1 MILFYIF
8 ILIIAFYILVRSGG
22 ALVSSLTFISR
33 FFGISEYT
41 ASFVLM
47 AMATSLPEFFVGI
60 SSAISGKPNIS
71 FGNIIGANIINVT
84 LAIALVAIFAR
95 SIKIT
100 SEDTKHDS
108 FLAVLLSLAPL
119 LLIIDGVLSRWDG
132 ILLIVM
138 FFGHL
143 VHLIKKGRQTK
154 DVFNSLS
161 PQEKTLKIFFNNF
174 GQFILGSVILLI
186 SSSVVVWSVNNLAA
200 IFGLSLFIV
209 GLVIVAI
216 GTTLPEITFGIRS
229 VVRGKDSMAFGNVFG
244 STATNSALI
253 LGTVSLISPIH
264 INNFKIVSFSLLMMT
279 VSLIVFA
286 LMVRYKKEITY
297 KNGLALLF
305 FYILFLGLEF
315 LLK

>member
-22 ALVSSLTFISR
+22 VLVSSLTFISR

-60 SSAISGKPNIS
+60 SSAISGKPSIS

-100 SEDTKHDS
+100 SKDTKHDS

-119 LLIIDGVLSRWDG
+119 PLIIDGVLSRWDG

-138 FFGHL
+138 FFSHL
-143 VHLIKKGRQTK
+143 VHLIKTGKQSV

-186 SSSVVVWSVNNLAA
+186 SSSVVVWSVNGLAE
-200 IFGLSLFIV
+200 IFKLSLFIV